1 MSVPPPP
8 RRLRDPNYTRLR
20 AGDVVHRVHHRD
32 YGGAQA
38 NPCEGQPTRFAPIYD
53 ADGACIPTLYAA
65 SSVECALHESLFH
78 GVDPRAA
85 FKSVRRDAVDMRAH
99 SEIRA
104 AKRMELVS
112 LFRPDLMRWG
122 LARDDL
128 VSALPKF
135 YSATARWAEAIF
147 RSFPRAQGLTWT
159 SNRCDPDRAF
169 VFFANRLDDDAWDVL
184 STRLAADDP
193 AFLAEIVAA
202 ARRAG
207 ITIVK

>member
-1 MSVPPPP
+1 MRVPP
-8 RRLRDPNYTRLR
+8 RRLSGPNYVGLP
-20 AGDVVHRVHHRD
+20 AGEVVHRVHNRD

-38 NPCEGQPTRFAPIYD
+38 NPCKGQPTRFAPIYD
-53 ADGACIPTLYAA
+53 AKGACIPTLYAA

-85 FKSVRRDAVDMRAH
+85 FKSVRRDTVDTRAH
-99 SEIRA
+99 SELRVT
-104 AKRMELVS
+104 KRLELVS
-112 LFRPDLMRWG
+112 LYRPDLMRWG

-159 SNRCDPDRAF
+159 SNRCDPDGAF
-169 VFFANRLDDDAWDVL
+169 VFFASRLDDDAWDVL
-184 STRLAADDP
+184 STRLASDD
-193 AFLAEIVAA
+193 AGLLGEVVAA
-202 ARRAG
+202 GRRAG
-207 ITIVK
+207 ITIAK